1 MDWRKEGFVIS
12 NSKGK
17 PLSQTNL
24 VRRDFRSLL
33 KRLGIEKQGF
43 HGFRRFRC
51 TWLRRNQVSEDLLK
65 YWLGHAPPGCDRPLF
80 QGLRGRKL
88 QTHGQRKSGPR
99 LSAKIS
105 GAPGA
110 TRTPDLVLRR
120 HTLYPTELQA
130 RGWFRARSAKSVQA
144 EQF

>member
-43 HGFRRFRC
+43 HGFRRFRR

-65 YWLGHAPPGCDRPLF
+65 YWLGHAPQDVTDRYSKVSEDENF
-80 QGLRGRKL
+80 
-88 QTHGQRKSGPR
+88 
-99 LSAKIS
+99 
-105 GAPGA
+105 
-110 TRTPDLVLRR
+110 R
-120 HTLYPTELQA
+120 HTVSEKVGLGFQ
-130 RGWFRARSAKSVQA
+130 
-144 EQF
+144 